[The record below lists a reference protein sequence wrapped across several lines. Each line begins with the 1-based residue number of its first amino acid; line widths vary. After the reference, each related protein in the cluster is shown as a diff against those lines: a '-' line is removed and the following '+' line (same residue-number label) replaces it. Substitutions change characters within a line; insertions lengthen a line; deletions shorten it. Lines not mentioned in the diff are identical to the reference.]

1 MEREKKKGWR
11 VITLLAVMALVMLS
25 ISCVKPVAE
34 SQAAPAPAAEAT
46 PVPVVE
52 PAPAPPAPVASAPSA
67 GNPYAAPV
75 EKMTTAQCGSC
86 HTSYFQALKNEG
98 GRHQFDCVNCH
109 VVYHAYNP
117 NRNNWA
123 EIMPKCESCHTLP
136 HGPTQ
141 TECLSCHSNPHKPVG
156 VPLSDRLTQNCA
168 SCHAGPA
175 AELQQFPSKH
185 TLVACVDCHSERHG
199 NIPSCFVCH
208 EGHYPEQPLESCLP
222 CHPVHKP
229 RQIVFTE
236 NTELK
241 TCSGCHAGVYGV
253 WSGSQSK
260 HAQVSCVACH
270 EQHAMIPQCSQCHG
284 EMPHNASLHAKFPD
298 CLTCH
303 LDPHDPPVKTK

>member
-1 MEREKKKGWR
+1 MERERKTIVRYWA
-11 VITLLAVMALVMLS
+11 LLATMVLVFLS
-25 ISCVKPVAE
+25 VSWINPVAE
-34 SQAAPAPAAEAT
+34 SQAAVAPQTEAT
-46 PVPVVE
+46 PVP
-52 PAPAPPAPVASAPSA
+52 APEAVPPAKAEGA
-67 GNPYAAPV
+67 NPYAAPV
-75 EKMTTAQCGSC
+75 ESMTTAQCGQC
-86 HTSYFQALKNEG
+86 HTSYFQALKQEG
-98 GRHQFDCVNCH
+98 GRHQFDCVKCH
-109 VVYHAYNP
+109 VQFHAYNP

-123 EIMPKCESCHTLP
+123 EIMPQCASCHTLP
-136 HGPTQ
+136 HGPSQ
-141 TECLSCHSNPHKPVG
+141 TECLSCHKNPHKPVG

-175 AELQQFPSKH
+175 GELQQFPSKH
-185 TLVACVDCHSERHG
+185 TMVACVDCHSDHHG

-208 EGHYPEQPLESCLP
+208 KAHYEDQPLESCLP

-241 TCSGCHAGVYGV
+241 TCSGCHASVYGV

-260 HAQVSCVACH
+260 HAKVSCVACH
-270 EQHAMIPQCSQCHG
+270 EQHAQIPKCSQCHG
-284 EMPHNASLHAKFPD
+284 EAPHNAALHTKFPD

>member
-1 MEREKKKGWR
+1 MEREKKKGCR
-11 VITLLAVMALVMLS
+11 SVTLLAVMALVMLS

-34 SQAAPAPAAEAT
+34 SQAAPAPQADTAPVAAL
-46 PVPVVE
+46 E
-52 PAPAPPAPVASAPSA
+52 PAPSPVATAPAS
-67 GNPYAAPV
+67 GNPYDAPI
-75 EKMTTAQCGSC
+75 EKMTTAQCGQC

-98 GRHQFDCVNCH
+98 GRHQFDCVKCH
-109 VVYHAYNP
+109 VVFHAYNP
-117 NRNNWA
+117 KRNNWD
-123 EIMPKCESCHTLP
+123 ELMPKCESCHALP
-136 HGPTQ
+136 HGPAQ
-141 TECLSCHSNPHKPVG
+141 TECLSCHTNPHRPVG

-168 SCHAGPA
+168 SCHAGPT

-185 TLVACVDCHSERHG
+185 TMVACVDCHSESHG

-208 EGHYPEQPLESCLP
+208 EGHYPEQPIESCLP

-229 RQIVFTE
+229 RQIAFTQ

-241 TCSGCHAGVYGV
+241 TCSGCHSGVYGV
-253 WSGSQSK
+253 WAASQSK

-284 EMPHNASLHAKFPD
+284 EMPHNAALHAKFPD

-303 LDPHDPPVKTK
+303 LDPHDPPVKTR